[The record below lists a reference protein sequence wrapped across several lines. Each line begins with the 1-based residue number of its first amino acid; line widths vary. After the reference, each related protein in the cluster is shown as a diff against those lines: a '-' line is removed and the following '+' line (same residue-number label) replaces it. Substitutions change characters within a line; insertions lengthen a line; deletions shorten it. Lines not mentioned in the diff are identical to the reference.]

1 MRSLQVVCIY
11 VVAVWLVVLT
21 CHCVFTNADNQS
33 AKEEGKRVPTCG
45 VGKKRAEKKAGE
57 VHNNNNDQSTLAS
70 GGSVN
75 NNDQQKNEQTKPE
88 NQLEE
93 KAQPNVQVTA

>member
-21 CHCVFTNADNQS
+21 CHCV
-33 AKEEGKRVPTCG
+33 CG